1 MVHQRPWNKYEVALL
16 IECYINV
23 TEKGCNL
30 EDELNRLSIAL
41 RQMALN
47 DGFEIEEVYR
57 NLNGMHWQYG
67 SMKSA
72 FEGAQSKD
80 GKFSKLF
87 VDMVALYKN
96 DRVAFQEVLGEAHR
110 LAMKKEAEVM
120 PSEEVKQDFF
130 NWLCAKGVKQG
141 LSKSWIECLCHV
153 SQYALSHNVSKV
165 DFWQIQNYHAFN
177 RIRTSLLGNK
187 VFKFSHPIDFRA
199 FDKAGKMYSDYIR
212 ERFELSPVVPSVDD
226 SVHKTDT
233 DGSKPSKVAINDTE
247 KSEVMESVEQSSSPA
262 PILVSLEERVSQFS
276 KWLLQDRQLSANTV
290 ISYTGSL
297 KSANT
302 YALEHGILSESI
314 ITSSDEILAKAV
326 VRLLSDE
333 EFSAYNSEQHNR
345 FSAALNSYLVFRLG
359 EDCAF
364 RQLPRKRKLREKH
377 KGSEAEAVCCPEE
390 LRELLIKKFPYGI
403 RPDSSIDIMK
413 LRGFAEIFGVELSE
427 DDELLKTQIA
437 AGGDS
442 FEGKIYFIADE
453 TLDEMENRVQ
463 AIFDMGVCVIYYDK
477 LYDCEFSW
485 FDEHHISSPDHV
497 RELLKSHMENVFC
510 SKNFIRIG
518 TERINELDA
527 VEGEFKRVWGDC
539 VTHTYNE
546 VYELLPYIPD
556 DRVRFYLSRSYFFVW
571 SSYETFAWLDK
582 VILSD
587 EEKDEIWKYVDS
599 MCEASG
605 FASISEVPLGNIVE
619 ENYEISI
626 NAIYDAIYRIVLI
639 EHFQINGKILT
650 RKDRETDALTLTKA
664 FCMDK
669 DECLLSDLNDYV
681 ISINGTS
688 GRQIAFR
695 AAYDQMVRV
704 TKEKFVAD
712 DAVHFDIDAIDAL
725 LDEFIQGDFVSIKGI
740 ATFVM
745 FPCCGQTWNHY
756 VLESFCYRFSRKY
769 RLEVINFNDKNAG
782 IIVKKECA
790 LSYLD
795 MLASAVAHTG
805 IALTEENVGRYL
817 CDNGYTA
824 KSKMTILREVTEK
837 AQELRRH
844 GE

>member
-1 MVHQRPWNKYEVALL
+1 MAHQRPWNKYEVALL

-47 DGFEIEEVYR
+47 GGFEIDEVYR
-57 NLNGMHWQYG
+57 NLMGMRSQY
-67 SMKSA
+67 SA
-72 FEGAQSKD
+72 LKAAFAGVHYKEGKPSQ
-80 GKFSKLF
+80 LF
-87 VDMVALYKN
+87 FDMVALYKN

-130 NWLCAKGVKQG
+130 NWLCAKGIKQG

-165 DFWQIQNYHAFN
+165 DFWQIQDYHAFN
-177 RIRTSLLGNK
+177 RIRNSLLGNK

-233 DGSKPSKVAINDTE
+233 DGSKPSKVAVNDTE

-262 PILVSLEERVSQFS
+262 PIPVSLEERVSQFS

-364 RQLPRKRKLREKH
+364 RQLPRKRKPREKH
-377 KGSEAEAVCCPEE
+377 KGSEAEVVCCPEE

-463 AIFDMGVCVIYYDK
+463 AIFDTGVCVIYYDK

-527 VEGEFKRVWGDC
+527 VEGEFKRVWGAC
-539 VTHTYNE
+539 VTHTYSE

-587 EEKDEIWKYVDS
+587 AEKDEIWKYVDS
-599 MCEASG
+599 MCEAAG

-664 FCMDK
+664 YCVDK
-669 DECLLSDLNDYV
+669 NECLLTDLNDYV
-681 ISINGTS
+681 ISITGTS
-688 GRQIAFR
+688 GRQTAFR

-704 TKEKFVAD
+704 SKEKFIAD
-712 DAVHFDIDAIDAL
+712 EAVQFDIEAIDAL
-725 LDEFIQGDFVSIKGI
+725 LDECIRGDFVSIRGI

-745 FPCCGQTWNHY
+745 FPGCGHTWNHY
-756 VLESFCYRFSRKY
+756 ILESFCYRFSRKY

-782 IIVKKECA
+782 IIVKKDCT
-790 LSYLD
+790 LSYSD
-795 MLASAVAHTG
+795 MLASAVANTE